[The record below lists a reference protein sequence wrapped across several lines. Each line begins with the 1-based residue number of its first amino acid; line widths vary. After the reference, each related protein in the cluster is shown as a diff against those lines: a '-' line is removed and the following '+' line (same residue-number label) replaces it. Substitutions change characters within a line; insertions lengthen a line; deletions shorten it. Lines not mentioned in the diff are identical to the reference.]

1 MDLLLP
7 SVVGLVVTDP
17 VLRPHSYLVLQQT
30 KLEINEDND
39 KNDDDERDHC
49 KHNDFY
55 LSLGDLNGFGT
66 PQIFYG
72 TKMIIKLIHLQTLE
86 TRCRGEVVPEVHEV
100 QGSHRLQ
107 DQDLGKLCVSSF

>member
-1 MDLLLP
+1 MPLP

-30 KLEINEDND
+30 KLAINEDND
-39 KNDDDERDHC
+39 INDERGHY

-55 LSLGDLNGFGT
+55 WSFGDFNGFRT
-66 PQIFYG
+66 PHIFLWNR
-72 TKMIIKLIHLQTLE
+72 KIKKNHLQTLE
-86 TRCRGEVVPEVHEV
+86 TRCRGEVVPEVHKV

-107 DQDLGKLCVSSF
+107 DQNLGKF